1 MVPETA
7 HQIIAGL
14 TGGIASGK
22 STVAGMLAEA
32 GARIVDADRI
42 AHQVVQKGQP
52 AWHDI
57 AAHFGE
63 TILKPDGEIDRDAL
77 GDIVFNDT
85 EAKSALNRIVHP
97 RVFESMA
104 QEIQQLAEEH
114 PDDLVIMDVP
124 LLIESGL
131 HATLP
136 IVILVHVPASVQKER
151 LMRRDGLS
159 AADAAARIR
168 SQMPIDDKRAHAHYI
183 IDNSGEQDATR
194 RQVLAVYRRI
204 LSGAPAPPPSGRP
217 SPP

>member
-1 MVPETA
+1 MVPEAA

-14 TGGIASGK
+14 TGGIASEK
-22 STVAGMLAEA
+22 STVAAMLAEA
-32 GARIVDADRI
+32 GARVVDADRI
-42 AHQVVQKGQP
+42 AHQVVRKGQP

-57 AAHFGE
+57 VAHFGE
-63 TILKPDGEIDRDAL
+63 TILKHNGEIDRDAL
-77 GDIVFNDT
+77 GALVFNDT
-85 EAKSALNRIVHP
+85 EAKHTLNRIVHP

-104 QEIQQLAEEH
+104 KEIQQLADEH

-136 IVILVHVPASVQKER
+136 IVILVYVPTSVQKER

-159 AADAAARIR
+159 AADATARIR

-183 IDNSGEQDATR
+183 IDNTGEPDATR
-194 RQVLAVYRRI
+194 RQVHDIYQRI
-204 LSGAPAPPPSGRP
+204 LSGEPAPPPSGRP
-217 SPP
+217 SSP